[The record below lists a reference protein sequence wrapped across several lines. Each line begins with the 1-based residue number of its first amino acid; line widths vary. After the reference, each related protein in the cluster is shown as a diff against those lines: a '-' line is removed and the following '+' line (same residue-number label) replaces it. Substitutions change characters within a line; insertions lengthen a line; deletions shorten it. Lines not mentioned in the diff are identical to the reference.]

1 MDTFWIIVIIIGV
14 LGIGLS
20 QFALIKFSN
29 KVKMPP
35 PKPSTYDDKW
45 DEDEDKW

>member
-1 MDTFWIIVIIIGV
+1 MIWIILIIAVV
-14 LGIGLS
+14 LGIALS
-20 QFALIKFSN
+20 QFALIKASN

-35 PKPSTYDDKW
+35 PKESTYDDKW